1 MDDLSL
7 IHMLLTK
14 ATRYDEPRSIGFV
27 RSLDLVQFDADH
39 GGVAKSIRLQLI
51 VLRSYI
57 PSTTIPMASSRAL
70 RPVLGVCAACARQQ
84 HLVARRHFVTAPI
97 LRFDEVRESR
107 LPRVATPSFWSSL
120 IPKAF
125 RRSEQSALQGE
136 EGQEVPAVAPP
147 KARRK
152 WNPYTT
158 FIILAVLIGSNAIQ
172 MISLRNEMTAFSR
185 HTDVKLALLREVVQK
200 VRRGEMD
207 DVEVKRA
214 LGTGD
219 PAAEKEWEDVVKEIE
234 DTDVL
239 WEAHQRK
246 EAKKAAKMEERRL
259 KEEQERK
266 SASPIA
272 EVPEDGDA
280 GSSRAARP
288 KFLM

>member
-1 MDDLSL
+1 
-7 IHMLLTK
+7 
-14 ATRYDEPRSIGFV
+14 
-27 RSLDLVQFDADH
+27 
-39 GGVAKSIRLQLI
+39 
-51 VLRSYI
+51 
-57 PSTTIPMASSRAL
+57 MAPSRAL
-70 RPVLGVCAACARQQ
+70 RPVINVCGACARQQ
-84 HLVARRHFVTAPI
+84 LLTRRRFVTAPI

-125 RRSEQSALQGE
+125 RRSPALVVAGE

-172 MISLRNEMTAFSR
+172 MISLRNEMTAYSR
-185 HTDVKLALLREVVQK
+185 HTDAKLALLREVVQK
-200 VRRGEMD
+200 VRGGEMD
-207 DVEVKRA
+207 DAEVRRA

-239 WEAHQRK
+239 WEAHKRK
-246 EAKKAAKMEERRL
+246 EAKKAAKLEERRV

-272 EVPEDGDA
+272 KVPEAGDA
-280 GSSRAARP
+280 GSARAARP